1 MKNIK
6 ISSFIFVLILIFL
19 SINFAGYRFLSN
31 YIKENHDKE
40 NQILFYQIKSVT
52 DELVSQ
58 LLYEYSEQKS
68 ILLQKHQV
76 VREYLKNHELNSSLE
91 EIFQKINA
99 DHPRKPYNIYITDK
113 NLTIR
118 NSTYAPDIGFDLS
131 FAEPFFEIHF
141 KAGTV
146 GCSAPVQEKVSK
158 GFMSYTDSYLSKNGD
173 PKAALLQVSYRY
185 SDISNPLQN
194 LQNFIRQYPMIKD
207 LKSYGYI
214 HNDFIYEIAL
224 KTTPGETK
232 PSIESLAKA
241 KKKAKKTLE
250 KLAHHNLVQEPYTVH
265 GNHYNLLAMSNHS
278 PINKDMTILYTILLD
293 ENELYHTLHNLDILM
308 LIVALLGIL
317 AILVIA
323 KIRSKEERLSEQD
336 KFVQSAMH
344 EIKTP
349 LSVITLNNELRAMEY
364 GKDPYTEEIDSA
376 LRTLQNSYDTMSFII
391 TKDAI
396 RYPVETLS
404 LKEVLQERVDF
415 FQNIAHS
422 NHRSITLHTSGNI
435 DVKMSRIELVR
446 LIDNNLSNALKY
458 SFERTEITVTLQDRT
473 LTFHNYGNTVT
484 DKERI
489 FEKYVRENNTVG
501 GYGLGLN
508 IVKDIARKYHIIID
522 LRSNKK
528 EGTTFSYI
536 FPRTKGK
543 NA

>member
-1 MKNIK
+1 
-6 ISSFIFVLILIFL
+6 
-19 SINFAGYRFLSN
+19 
-31 YIKENHDKE
+31 
-40 NQILFYQIKSVT
+40 
-52 DELVSQ
+52 
-58 LLYEYSEQKS
+58 
-68 ILLQKHQV
+68 
-76 VREYLKNHELNSSLE
+76 
-91 EIFQKINA
+91 
-99 DHPRKPYNIYITDK
+99 
-113 NLTIR
+113 
-118 NSTYAPDIGFDLS
+118 
-131 FAEPFFEIHF
+131 
-141 KAGTV
+141 
-146 GCSAPVQEKVSK
+146 
-158 GFMSYTDSYLSKNGD
+158 
-173 PKAALLQVSYRY
+173 
-185 SDISNPLQN
+185 
-194 LQNFIRQYPMIKD
+194 
-207 LKSYGYI
+207 
-214 HNDFIYEIAL
+214 
-224 KTTPGETK
+224 
-232 PSIESLAKA
+232 
-241 KKKAKKTLE
+241 
-250 KLAHHNLVQEPYTVH
+250 
-265 GNHYNLLAMSNHS
+265 
-278 PINKDMTILYTILLD
+278 MTILYTILLD

-489 FEKYVRENNTVG
+489 FEKYARENNTVG